1 MYSLAATWY
10 ELLSGTQPEPAQ
22 QRLIKDDLLP
32 LPAGATVLE
41 QSIMQNLAIAL
52 EQRCQ
57 SAQEWYDWL
66 LDGQLP
72 TAVTRRR
79 RASWLKGGLLL
90 ILGMGIAFYA
100 GTNISSPQETTQEPV
115 RQEISV
121 DTSEKS
127 YQEICQKLGVH
138 QLQQQLETT
147 QQRYSE
153 IEQNFLKDAGALL
166 EKIRELASEKGSRET
181 QLKEFYGLEEQLKKL
196 RDNAIKEIGL
206 NVREESEIYS
216 QLQDITSSPD
226 AHYPWKTQQEFLML
240 RKIQPR
246 LEKDFKSGLDYGTA
260 ASTAIGQYGVEELWK
275 LERALR

>member
-57 SAQEWYDWL
+57 SAQEWLDWL
-66 LDGQLP
+66 LAGQLP

-100 GTNISSPQETTQEPV
+100 GTNISSPQETTQEPA

-153 IEQNFLKDAGALL
+153 IEQNFLKDAGELL
-166 EKIRELASEKGSRET
+166 EKIRGLAKENRSRET